1 MIQPAGHP
9 RVFVSYARRDGE
21 AFALDLR
28 QRLEAE
34 GLPLWRD
41 REGMEGGRDWWQ
53 QITAAIDAVEF
64 LVLVVSDAALQSP
77 MVRREW
83 RYARQRG
90 VTVYPV
96 MARTWLDFT
105 ALPRWMR
112 SVHFYDLAHE
122 WTKFVNDLQ
131 TRPQRVRVP
140 FMVDD
145 LPADFVARPQEYEHL
160 TKHLLDREREEPIA
174 ITAALRGAGGFG
186 KTALARALCHDEAI
200 QNAFDDG
207 ILWVTLGE
215 KPGDLTG
222 RVEDLIFMLCGTRPG
237 FASVEAASATLAELL
252 ADRDMLIV
260 IDDAWDSAHLHPFL
274 QGGKRCA
281 RIITTR
287 NADVLPPG
295 IQRVDVDAMRANEA
309 VALLA
314 HGLPATNGT
323 ELAALAARL
332 GEWPMLLKLV
342 NAALRERVL
351 GSGQSLAAAVA
362 YVNKA
367 LDKRGLTFFDASD
380 PGARHKA
387 VAKTLDLSLSQLTEA
402 EAQRFDELAVFP
414 EDVEIPLSTLTRYWG
429 RTGGLDDFDTES
441 LCDRLK
447 RRSLVLDFDP
457 TARFVR
463 MHDVV
468 RQYLLTRAGDAV
480 VALHQKLLE
489 SCLPPSGAWA
499 DLPAEE
505 PYAWRWL
512 FHHLRAANRS
522 EDMLR
527 TATDL
532 RYLAAKTVALSTIAV
547 EADLASAAQVLP
559 QNSTLAWLRRSCVQS
574 AHVIGRA
581 ESSAVAL
588 ATLCTR
594 LQHHAELQ
602 PLVQAATA
610 HLPQPHLQAR
620 CPLPD
625 LPHPALVRTLGDHQG
640 MLFACAV
647 SPDGSRIATA
657 GTGRSVRLWDA
668 RTGTELLRF
677 VGHTAQVMALS
688 FSADGHLLASASF
701 DRRLRLW
708 DAHTGDA
715 RGVLAGH
722 TDGLTDCAFAP
733 DGSFVVSSS
742 LDGTVRLWDTASATL
757 RHTLARTWD
766 ERFTGLFRTVDQ
778 EGHWSTVQGCDVSP
792 DGRWVASASS
802 DQTVILW
809 DAQQGLA
816 LRVLAGHEAVVNAC
830 CFSPDGRQIASVS
843 ADGTAR
849 VWSCVDTEAS
859 PAVLRQQRNLT
870 ACAFTPDGLTL
881 VCAATDATL
890 TAWNL
895 ASASAAPALRG
906 HTAWVN
912 DCAVSP
918 DGQWLVSASS
928 DGSTKIWDLQATP
941 AATGAQ
947 PHQDWILAC
956 AARPRHAQ
964 VVTASGDHT
973 LIVWDSLAATP
984 LQTLSGHKAGV
995 RACAVS
1001 GNGDLLASA
1010 SADKSIRVWQLST
1023 GQPSF
1028 ALEGHRDWVNG
1039 CAFDPTGSLLAS
1051 VSNDRTLRLWDLRT
1065 RSRKLAIV
1073 AHEQWVNACAIS
1085 PDGRHVVS
1093 AAADGTLKR
1102 WPLDFDDA
1110 LWESWLSGKER
1121 LNAELAAL
1129 LLKPLFFQG
1138 HTASVN
1144 CCTFA
1149 PDGSYLV
1156 SGSSDHTLRL
1166 WSVSTGAPL
1175 RAFLGHAAPVSGCQ
1189 ASPDAALIVSVAED
1203 GVLKVWRAHDGVCLM
1218 TVQVDGELSAC
1229 AWTEGGEGLV
1239 AVGAMGAYFF
1249 RVITRV

>member
-1 MIQPAGHP
+1 MIQPAGQP
-9 RVFVSYARRDGE
+9 RVFISYARRDGE

-64 LVLVVSDAALQSP
+64 LVLVVSDAALQSLL
-77 MVRREW
+77 VRREW

-96 MARTWLDFT
+96 MARAGLDFT

-112 SVHFYDLAHE
+112 SVHFYDLEHE

-145 LPADFVARPQEYEHL
+145 LPPDFVARPQEYEHL
-160 TKHLLDREREEPIA
+160 TKHLLDRAREEPIA
-174 ITAALRGAGGFG
+174 ITAALRGAGGYG
-186 KTALARALCHDEAI
+186 KTALARALCHDETI

-222 RVEDLIFMLCGTRPG
+222 RVEDLIFMLSGTRPG

-274 QGGKRCA
+274 QGGTRCA

-287 NADVLPPG
+287 NADVLPLG
-295 IQRVDVDAMRANEA
+295 TQRVDVDAMRADEA

-314 HGLPATNGT
+314 HGLPAAGGT
-323 ELAALAARL
+323 ELVALAARL

-351 GSGQSLAAAVA
+351 GSGQSLAAALA

-387 VAKTLDLSLSQLTEA
+387 VAKTLDLSLSQLTAA

-414 EDVEIPLSTLTRYWG
+414 EDVEIPLSTLAGYWG

-457 TARFVR
+457 TARYVR
-463 MHDVV
+463 LHDVV
-468 RQYLLTRAGDAV
+468 RQYLLARVGEGLV
-480 VALHQKLLE
+480 VLHQTLLDA
-489 SCLPPSGAWA
+489 CVPANGAWA
-499 DLPAEE
+499 DLPDEE
-505 PYAWRWL
+505 PYAWSWL
-512 FHHLRAANRS
+512 FPHLRAANRL
-522 EDMLR
+522 EEMRR

-532 RYLAAKTVALSTIAV
+532 RYLAAKAVVTSTIAV
-547 EADLASAAQVLP
+547 EADLAIAEQVLP
-559 QNSTLAWLRRSCVQS
+559 PSSTLQWLRRSFVQS

-594 LQHHAELQ
+594 LQHHTELQ
-602 PLVQAATA
+602 PLVQAATV
-610 HLPQPHLQAR
+610 HLPQPHLRAQ

-640 MLFACAV
+640 TLFACAV

-657 GTGRSVRLWDA
+657 GTDRSVKLWNA
-668 RTGTELLRF
+668 RTGTEELKL
-677 VGHTAQVMALS
+677 VGHTAQVMALA
-688 FSADGHLLASASF
+688 FSSDGRLLASASF

-708 DAHTGDA
+708 DAHTGEA
-715 RGVLAGH
+715 RGVLVGH

-733 DGSFVVSSS
+733 DGSFVVSTS

-757 RHTLARTWD
+757 RRTLARTWD
-766 ERFTGLFRTVDQ
+766 DRLTGLFVSVDQ
-778 EGHWSTVQGCDVSP
+778 QGHWSTVQACAVSP

-809 DAQQGLA
+809 DAQQGRA

-849 VWSCVDTEAS
+849 VWSCVDEEAQ
-859 PAVLRQQRNLT
+859 PAVFRQRQGLT

-881 VCAATDATL
+881 VCASADATL

-895 ASASAAPALRG
+895 ASASAAPELRG

-928 DGSTKIWDLQATP
+928 DGSAKVWDLQATP
-941 AATGAQ
+941 AAAGAQ

-956 AARPRHAQ
+956 AAHPQRAQ

-973 LIVWDSLAATP
+973 LIVWDSLGATP
-984 LQTLSGHKAGV
+984 LQTLAGHKAGV
-995 RACAVS
+995 RACAIS
-1001 GNGDLLASA
+1001 GDGEVLASA

-1023 GQPSF
+1023 GLPAF

-1051 VSNDRTLRLWDLRT
+1051 VSNDRTLRLWDLRS
-1065 RSRKLAIV
+1065 RSRKLAVV
-1073 AHEQWVNACAIS
+1073 AHDHWVNACAIS
-1085 PDGRHVVS
+1085 PNGQHVVS

-1102 WPLDFDDA
+1102 WPLDFDEA
-1110 LWESWLSGKER
+1110 LWESWLSGKDR

-1129 LLKPLFFQG
+1129 LLKPLVFRG

-1144 CCTFA
+1144 CCAFA
-1149 PDGSYLV
+1149 PDGSYLL
-1156 SGSSDHTLRL
+1156 SGSSDRTLRL
-1166 WSVSTGAPL
+1166 WNVATGAPL
-1175 RAFLGHAAPVSGCQ
+1175 RTLFGHTAPVSGCHV
-1189 ASPDAALIVSVAED
+1189 SPDAALIVSVSED
-1203 GVLKVWRAHDGVCLM
+1203 GVVKVWRAADGVCLM
-1218 TVQVDGELSAC
+1218 TVHVDGELSAC
-1229 AWTEGGEGLV
+1229 AWTEGGAGLV

-1249 RVITRV
+1249 RVVTSA

>member
-1 MIQPAGHP
+1 MIQPAGQP

-21 AFALDLR
+21 TFALELR

-34 GLPLWRD
+34 GLALWRD

-53 QITAAIDAVEF
+53 QITTAIDAVEF
-64 LVLVVSDAALQSP
+64 LVLVASDAALQSP
-77 MVRREW
+77 LVRREW

-96 MARTWLDFT
+96 MARTGLDFT

-145 LPADFVARPQEYEHL
+145 VPLDFVARPHEYEHL
-160 TKHLLDREREEPIA
+160 SKHLLDRAREEPIA
-174 ITAALRGAGGFG
+174 ITAALRGAGGYG

-222 RVEDLIFMLCGTRPG
+222 RVEDLIFMLSGQRPG

-252 ADRDMLIV
+252 ADRDILMV

-281 RIITTR
+281 RIVTTR

-295 IQRVDVDAMRANEA
+295 TQRVDVDAMRRDEA

-314 HGLPATNGT
+314 HGLPAANHA
-323 ELAALAARL
+323 ELQALAARL

-351 GSGQSLAAAVA
+351 GSGQNLGAALA

-380 PGARHKA
+380 PGARHQA
-387 VAKTLDLSLSQLTEA
+387 VAKTLDLSLSQLSEA

-414 EDVEIPLSTLTRYWG
+414 EDAEIPLSTLTCYWG

-441 LCDRLK
+441 LCDRLQ

-457 TARFVR
+457 TARYVR
-463 MHDVV
+463 LHDVV
-468 RQYLLTRAGDAV
+468 RQYLLSRVGDGLV
-480 VALHQKLLE
+480 VLHQTLLDA
-489 SCLPPSGAWA
+489 CLPASGAWA
-499 DLPAEE
+499 DLPDEE
-505 PYAWRWL
+505 PYAWSWL
-512 FHHLRAANRS
+512 FHHLRAAKRF
-522 EDMLR
+522 EEMQR

-532 RYLAAKTVALSTIAV
+532 RYLAAKAVVTSTISV
-547 EADLASAAQVLP
+547 EADLSIAEQALP
-559 QNSTLAWLRRSCVQS
+559 QSSTLQWLRRSFVQS

-581 ESSAVAL
+581 ESSAAAL
-588 ATLCTR
+588 ATLCSR

-602 PLVQAATA
+602 PLVDAAAA
-610 HLPQPHLQAR
+610 HLPRPHLQAQ

-625 LPHPALVRTLGDHQG
+625 LPHPALVRTLGGHQG
-640 MLFACAV
+640 MVFACAV

-657 GTGRSVRLWDA
+657 GASRSVTLWDA
-668 RTGTELLRF
+668 RTGTELAQL
-677 VGHTAQVMALS
+677 VGHTAQVMALA
-688 FSADGHLLASASF
+688 FSNDGRLLASASD

-708 DAHTGDA
+708 DAHTGEA
-715 RGVLAGH
+715 RGVLVGH

-733 DGSFVVSSS
+733 DASFVVSTS

-766 ERFTGLFRTVDQ
+766 DQLTGLFVSVDPA
-778 EGHWSTVQGCDVSP
+778 GHWSTVQACAVSP
-792 DGRWVASASS
+792 DGRQVASASS
-802 DQTVILW
+802 DQTVIVW
-809 DAQQGLA
+809 DAHGGQA
-816 LRVLAGHEAVVNAC
+816 LRVLAGHAAVVNAC
-830 CFSPDGRQIASVS
+830 CFSPDGRQLASVS

-849 VWSCVDTEAS
+849 VWSCSDAQAS
-859 PAVLRQQRNLT
+859 PVVFQHGRSLT

-881 VCAATDATL
+881 VCAAADATL
-890 TAWNL
+890 STLNL
-895 ASASAAPALRG
+895 ASARAAPPLRG

-928 DGSTKIWDLQATP
+928 DGSAKIWDLQAN
-941 AATGAQ
+941 ATALETHR
-947 PHQDWILAC
+947 HQDWILAC
-956 AARPRHAQ
+956 AADPQRAQ
-964 VVTASGDHT
+964 IVTASGDHT
-973 LIVWDSLAATP
+973 LIVWDSLSASP

-995 RACAVS
+995 RACALSAS
-1001 GNGDLLASA
+1001 GEVLASA
-1010 SADKSIRVWQLST
+1010 SADKSIRVWPLST
-1023 GQPSF
+1023 GQPPF

-1039 CAFDPTGSLLAS
+1039 CAFDSSGSLLAS

-1065 RSRKLAIV
+1065 RSRKLAVV
-1073 AHEQWVNACAIS
+1073 AHDQWVNACAIS
-1085 PDGRHVVS
+1085 PNGKHVVS

-1102 WPLDFDDA
+1102 WPLDFDEA
-1110 LWESWLSGKER
+1110 LWESWLSGKDR

-1129 LLKPLFFQG
+1129 LLKPLVFQG

-1144 CCTFA
+1144 CCAFA
-1149 PDGSYLV
+1149 PDGSFLL
-1156 SGSSDHTLRL
+1156 SGSSDRTLRL
-1166 WSVSTGAPL
+1166 WNVSTGTAL
-1175 RAFLGHAAPVSGCQ
+1175 RLLRGHAAPVSGCQ
-1189 ASPDAALIVSVAED
+1189 VSPDAALIASVSED
-1203 GVLKVWRAHDGVCLM
+1203 GAVKVWRVADGVCLA
-1218 TVQVDGELSAC
+1218 TVHVDGELSAC
-1229 AWTEGGEGLV
+1229 AWTQSGSGLV

-1249 RVITRV
+1249 RVVTTG

>member
-1 MIQPAGHP
+1 MSQSAVQP

-28 QRLEAE
+28 HRLEAE

-64 LVLVVSDAALQSP
+64 MVLVISDAALQSP
-77 MVRREW
+77 TVRSEW
-83 RYARQRG
+83 RHARQRG

-96 MARTWLDFT
+96 MARAGLDF
-105 ALPRWMR
+105 AVLPKWMR
-112 SVHFYDLAHE
+112 SVHFYDLEHE
-122 WTKFVNDLQ
+122 WTKFVHDLQ

-145 LPADFVARPQEYEHL
+145 LPVDFVARPHEYEHL
-160 TKHLLDREREEPIA
+160 AKHLLDRAREEPIA
-174 ITAALRGAGGFG
+174 ITAALRGAGGYG

-222 RVEDLIFMLCGTRPG
+222 RVEDLIFMLSGQRPG
-237 FASVEAASATLAELL
+237 FASVEAASASLAELL
-252 ADRDMLIV
+252 ADRDILIV

-274 QGGKRCA
+274 QGGQHCA

-287 NADVLPPG
+287 NADVLPLG
-295 IQRVDVDAMRANEA
+295 TQRVDVDAMRADEA
-309 VALLA
+309 VALLV
-314 HGLPATNGT
+314 HGLPAAGGA
-323 ELAALAARL
+323 EWVALAARL

-342 NAALRERVL
+342 NATLRERVL
-351 GSGQSLAAAVA
+351 GNGQSLAAALA

-429 RTGGLDDFDTES
+429 QTGGLDDFDTES

-447 RRSLVLDFDP
+447 RRSLVLDFDL
-457 TARFVR
+457 TARYVR
-463 MHDVV
+463 LHDVV
-468 RQYLLTRAGDAV
+468 RQYLLTRIGDAV
-480 VALHQKLLE
+480 VALHQRLLE
-489 SCLPPSGAWA
+489 ASVPSSGAWA
-499 DLPAEE
+499 DLAAEE
-505 PYAWRWL
+505 PYAWSWL

-522 EDMLR
+522 EDMYR
-527 TATDL
+527 TVTDL
-532 RYLAAKTVALSTIAV
+532 RYLAAKSVVVSTMAV
-547 EADLASAAQVLP
+547 EADLACAEQALP
-559 QNSTLAWLRRSCVQS
+559 RNNTLAWLRRSFVQG

-581 ESSAVAL
+581 ESNTVAL
-588 ATLCTR
+588 TTLCTR

-602 PLVQAATA
+602 PLVQAAA
-610 HLPQPHLQAR
+610 VHLPQPHLQAWS
-620 CPLPD
+620 PLPD
-625 LPHPALVRTLGDHQG
+625 LPHPALIRTLGDPLG
-640 MLFACAV
+640 ALFACAV
-647 SPDGSRIATA
+647 SPDGSGIATA
-657 GTGRSVRLWDA
+657 GTGRSVRLWNA
-668 RTGTELLRF
+668 RTGSPGLKL
-677 VGHTAQVMALS
+677 VGHTARVMAVC
-688 FSADGHLLASASF
+688 FSSDGCLLASASF

-708 DAHTGDA
+708 DARTGES

-722 TDGLTDCAFAP
+722 TDALTDCAFAP
-733 DGSFVVSSS
+733 DGSFVVSTS
-742 LDGTVRLWDTASATL
+742 LDGTVRIWDTPSCTL
-757 RHTLARTWD
+757 RCTLARTWD
-766 ERFTGLFRTVDQ
+766 DRFAGLFESVNQ
-778 EGHWSTVQGCDVSP
+778 GGHWSTVQACAVSP
-792 DGRWVASASS
+792 DSRQVASASS

-809 DAQQGLA
+809 DALQGQA

-849 VWSCVDTEAS
+849 VWSCADAEAG
-859 PAVLRQQRNLT
+859 PTVFQHGRNLT
-870 ACAFTPDGLTL
+870 ACAFTPDGSTL
-881 VCAATDATL
+881 VCASADATL
-890 TAWNL
+890 VTWNL
-895 ASASAAPALRG
+895 ASLGAAPALRG

-928 DGSTKIWDLQATP
+928 DGSAKVWDLH
-941 AATGAQ
+941 AAAVE
-947 PHQDWILAC
+947 PRAHLHQDWILAC
-956 AARPRHAQ
+956 AADPRRAQ
-964 VVTASGDHT
+964 IVTASGDHT
-973 LIVWDSLAATP
+973 LIVWDSLGATA
-984 LQTLSGHKAGV
+984 LQTLCGHTAGV
-995 RACAVS
+995 RACAIS
-1001 GNGDLLASA
+1001 GSGELLASA
-1010 SADKSIRVWQLST
+1010 SADKSIRVWQLSSGLPDFT
-1023 GQPSF
+1023 
-1028 ALEGHRDWVNG
+1028 LEGHRDWVNG

-1065 RSRKLAIV
+1065 RSRKLALV
-1073 AHEQWVNACAIS
+1073 AHDNWVNACAIS
-1085 PDGRHVVS
+1085 PNGRHVVS

-1102 WPLDFDDA
+1102 WPLDFDEA
-1110 LWESWLSGKER
+1110 LWESWLSGKDR

-1129 LLKPLFFQG
+1129 LLKPLVFQG

-1144 CCTFA
+1144 CCAFG
-1149 PDGSYLV
+1149 PDGSYMV
-1156 SGSSDHTLRL
+1156 SGSSDRTLRL
-1166 WSVSTGAPL
+1166 WNVETGAL
-1175 RAFLGHAAPVSGCQ
+1175 QRVLLGHAAPVSGCQ
-1189 ASPDAALIVSVAED
+1189 VSPDATSIVSVAED
-1203 GVLKVWRAHDGVCLM
+1203 GVVKVWRAHDGVCLM
-1218 TVQVDGELSAC
+1218 TVHVDGELSAC
-1229 AWTEGGEGLV
+1229 AWTDGGEGLV

-1249 RVITRV
+1249 RVSAGA